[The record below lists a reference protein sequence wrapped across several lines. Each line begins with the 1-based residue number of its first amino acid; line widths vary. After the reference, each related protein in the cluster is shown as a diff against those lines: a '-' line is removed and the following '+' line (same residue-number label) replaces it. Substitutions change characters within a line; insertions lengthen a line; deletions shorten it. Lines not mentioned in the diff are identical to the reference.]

1 MKKNVLITVI
11 AAVFILFIA
20 SSCDFGGPET
30 YIYTVPSWLANKGD
44 LTTRGTTVEDTRA
57 DAEVGQSYFYGVSAT
72 SDSITLIYKIKGTG
86 TDAATDHEVR
96 YKQEEVARMI
106 DPSYEANP
114 VMPDPSDPSG
124 NSLVILAS
132 RQDKTPAAEM
142 IIRRVVSE
150 DITETGTYL
159 YFDFWPTYGI
169 GGYRILN

>member
-44 LTTRGTTVEDTRA
+44 LTTIETTAPDTREEA
-57 DAEVGQSYFYGVSAT
+57 KDGQRYFFGVSAT

-96 YKQEEVARMI
+96 YEQEEVARMI

>member
-44 LTTRGTTVEDTRA
+44 LTTIKTTAPDTREEA
-57 DAEVGQSYFYGVSAT
+57 KDGQRYFFGVSAT

-114 VMPDPSDPSG
+114 ALYDPNKPDMIRIYATKDRYSE
-124 NSLVILAS
+124 
-132 RQDKTPAAEM
+132 AEM
-142 IIRRVVSE
+142 IIERVVSE
-150 DITETGTYL
+150 DILGEVLTY
-159 YFDFWPTYGI
+159 DFEFHPNGI